1 MGLQDSISKGSPD
14 IQNQEDMILL
24 EGRKDITVGGK
35 QFWLQSLS
43 AKEHTNDGL
52 RSHPNWGTSKTEAS
66 SWNSFEHLNHNVNS
80 IYILKNETL
89 HFFPKTAFSLQSSAQ
104 QRNPKQFKQSYKMQ
118 LVLSGLH
125 STPHHVP
132 TRITS

>member
-35 QFWLQSLS
+35 QFWLQNLS

-52 RSHPNWGTSKTEAS
+52 RSLSTEALPKLKHPP
-66 SWNSFEHLNHNVNS
+66 ETPLN
-80 IYILKNETL
+80 I
-89 HFFPKTAFSLQSSAQ
+89 
-104 QRNPKQFKQSYKMQ
+104 
-118 LVLSGLH
+118 
-125 STPHHVP
+125 
-132 TRITS
+132 